1 MENELKIGNYGRTNL
16 GKIIKFAWLDDA
28 NGKRCEGKV
37 ILIDLMMAGNIRPF
51 YYFEEGEYISKHSS
65 KLIDIIEKRRLC
77 KWNVSYRCYTISR

>member
-1 MENELKIGNYGRTNL
+1 MENELKVGNYGRTNL

-28 NGKRCEGKV
+28 NGKRYENKV